1 MFGLRLDLLFLCV
14 ALATFL
20 ADAVRIPGYGLT
32 SKGKHFATQNGK
44 LFFWQADTAWGLF
57 HRWTLNEIDIYLSD
71 RAAKGFNMILAV
83 GFTQFG

>member
-1 MFGLRLDLLFLCV
+1 MLGFRLRHLFFCV
-14 ALATFL
+14 AFL
-20 ADAVRIPGYGLT
+20 TVLGNAVRIPGYGLK
-32 SKGKHFATQNGK
+32 SKGKHFSTQDGK

-57 HRWTLNEIDIYLSD
+57 HRWTLNETDIYLSD